1 MVGDFC
7 RVAQIQLIDGYGNFS
22 LNQMMKSSQA
32 TLSIVNNAMTKPL
45 GEVLQ
50 QAALISAAQ
59 VQVAL
64 QDQQQYTDLRFGE
77 ILALRRWLKQETAD
91 FFADGWPIL
100 LAQKKKYPL
109 GYWLKAAALL
119 DENQINLILS
129 EQQRKIKEKFILTR
143 FGQLVISHKLLK
155 KQTID
160 FFLESL
166 SSKADSEEIFISSQ
180 ARNTLF

>member
-1 MVGDFC
+1 
-7 RVAQIQLIDGYGNFS
+7 
-22 LNQMMKSSQA
+22 MMKSSQS
-32 TLSIVNNAMTKPL
+32 TLPVINNVMTTRPL

-64 QDQQQYTDLRFGE
+64 EDQKYTGLRIGE
-77 ILALRRWLKQETAD
+77 ILALRGWVKQETAD
-91 FFADGWPIL
+91 FFADRWPIL
-100 LAQKKKYPL
+100 LAQKKKHPL

-129 EQQRKIKEKFILTR
+129 GQQQKIREKLVRIR
-143 FGQLVISHKLLK
+143 FGKLVVSRGLLK
-155 KQTID
+155 EQTID

-166 SSKADSEEIFISSQ
+166 SSKAATEEVFISNQ
-180 ARNTLF
+180 GRTLY